1 MIKVTLLLSLY
12 TFTVWTGTTS
22 PFRSSAEDSE
32 NISSP
37 IPSTSSSID
46 DNRKFEVS

>member
-1 MIKVTLLLSLY
+1 MSGVTLLLSLY
-12 TFTVWTGTTS
+12 TFIVWTGTIF

-32 NISSP
+32 NISFP
-37 IPSTSSSID
+37 IPPCRSSID